1 MKRKYF
7 SVIKLTT
14 MNIKPSAA
22 AISYNNNNDII
33 KAMQQWKKS
42 RGKQKL

>member
-22 AISYNNNNDII
+22 AISYNNNDII